1 MSDTG
6 PFFSMLP
13 SNAPGFTTIT
23 GYTVGSLSIADL
35 ELLHRALKKYK
46 IKDIRL
52 RSGSQLSVAG
62 LPPELIEPFRR
73 SIEPI
78 LQLQPVN
85 GITSILNCSD
95 CDRCG
100 PDCINKQ
107 NLVAGLRNL
116 DLPRPMPAKIK
127 VAVAGCLRCCTM
139 PRIRDIGF
147 IPGSAHLNRW
157 HISFGGNGGRK
168 PRIGDLIATSL
179 PQTEA
184 LEFVRRALVVYQRE
198 AERKMRTADYLSST
212 TPDSFIE
219 KIRKMQSIDSG
230 QGK

>member
-6 PFFSMLP
+6 PFLSMLS
-13 SNAPGFTTIT
+13 SNAAAFITIK
-23 GYTVGSLSIADL
+23 GYTVGSLSSGDL
-35 ELLHRALKKYK
+35 ELLQRAVKKFN

-52 RSGSQLSVAG
+52 RPGSQLSVAG
-62 LPPELIEPFRR
+62 LPPDLIDPFRR

-78 LQLQPVN
+78 LQPLPVN
-85 GITSILNCSD
+85 GITSILSCTD

-100 PDCINKQ
+100 PGSVNSQSLIS
-107 NLVAGLRNL
+107 GLRSL

-127 VAVAGCLRCCTM
+127 VAVSGCPRCCTM
-139 PRIRDIGF
+139 PRLRDIGF
-147 IPGSAHLNRW
+147 IPSSARLNRW
-157 HISFGGNGGRK
+157 HVSFGGNGGGQ

-179 PQTEA
+179 PQAAA
-184 LEFVRRALVVYQRE
+184 LELARRALVVYQRE
-198 AERKMRTADYLSST
+198 AAQKMRTAVYLGST

-219 KIRKMQSIDSG
+219 KIKKVQSIDSG